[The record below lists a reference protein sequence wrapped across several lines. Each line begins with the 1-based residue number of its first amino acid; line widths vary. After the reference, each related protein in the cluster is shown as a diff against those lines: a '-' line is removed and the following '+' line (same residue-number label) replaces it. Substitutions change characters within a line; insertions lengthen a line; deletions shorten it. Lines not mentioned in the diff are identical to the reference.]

1 MSTSIAIYDTCSM
14 SAVLSFPY
22 LLCHLSCWD
31 TLSQSMYVNGLQQQQ
46 LQLQKFFKNSKA
58 GPHQH
63 MTIIIFDGFSLEL
76 KSQTP
81 LFPLFSIVTEVIE
94 QLDRS
99 VMAIRGATR
108 NSTTLTHEVCVNS
121 GNNVAGNLHQKQS
134 YVSHKNSTRL

>member
-1 MSTSIAIYDTCSM
+1 MSSTSVAIYDTCSM

-108 NSTTLTHEVCVNS
+108 NSMKYVSTRETH
-121 GNNVAGNLHQKQS
+121 NVATPKTVHICIPYKPDF
-134 YVSHKNSTRL
+134 

>member
-1 MSTSIAIYDTCSM
+1 
-14 SAVLSFPY
+14 
-22 LLCHLSCWD
+22 
-31 TLSQSMYVNGLQQQQ
+31 
-46 LQLQKFFKNSKA
+46 
-58 GPHQH
+58 

-108 NSTTLTHEVCVNS
+108 NM
-121 GNNVAGNLHQKQS
+121 K
-134 YVSHKNSTRL
+134 YVSTLETARELLQPTPKTYWSPRNISQK